1 MLNLE
6 QFLRKYGLKAT
17 RNRIEILSILR
28 DSDTALSHNDITER
42 LGDTYIDKV
51 TLYRT
56 LNAFTEKNIIHK
68 VASEDRNWKYALY
81 IDDHKKPEVS
91 HEHAHFVCNQCDQ
104 IYCFPMEPITK
115 PDLTTSTGFVV
126 DTREVRLHGLCP
138 TCQI

>member
-1 MLNLE
+1 MLNLVE
-6 QFLRKYGLKAT
+6 FLRKYGLKAT

-28 DSDTALSHNDITER
+28 DSDTALSHTDITER

-68 VASEDRNWKYALY
+68 VASEDRNWRYAFHLE
-81 IDDHKKPEVS
+81 DHQASEADND
-91 HEHAHFVCNQCDQ
+91 HAHFVCNHCDR
-104 IYCFPMEPITK
+104 IFCFPMEPAMK
-115 PDLTTSTGFVV
+115 HDESRSAGFLVNA
-126 DTREVRLHGLCP
+126 REIRLHGLCP